1 MTIMSESAHK
11 SVAETMW
18 PWKSAVAVSQ
28 KAASHVVA
36 ALLQTAVACA
46 VATFLMFYKKH
57 YVLGGALYA
66 LAGLVLVGG
75 LFVPPLYAAFTR
87 FGKWLGHVVGV
98 GTTWLLL
105 VPFYY
110 LFFTTARLCLLMS
123 GKDPLTRRFDR
134 NATTYWADRRPH
146 TDDKHFLRQS

>member
-1 MTIMSESAHK
+1 MTNMNETTNQ
-11 SVAETMW
+11 SVTDLMW
-18 PWKSAVAVSQ
+18 PWKSAAAKP

-36 ALLQTAVACA
+36 ALLQASVACA
-46 VATFLMFYKKH
+46 IATFMVFYKKH
-57 YVLGGALYA
+57 VVLGSVLYT
-66 LAGLVLVGG
+66 LAAVLLIGG

-105 VPFYY
+105 VPFYF
-110 LFFTTARLCLLMS
+110 LFFTTARVALLLQ

-134 NATTYWADRRPH
+134 NAPSYWTDRRPH

>member
-1 MTIMSESAHK
+1 
-11 SVAETMW
+11 MW
-18 PWKSAVAVSQ
+18 PWKSAGAVTS
-28 KAASHVVA
+28 KTVSHLMA
-36 ALLQTAVACA
+36 ALLQATVACA
-46 VATFLMFYKKH
+46 VATFLVFYKH
-57 YVLGGALYA
+57 HVVLGSVLYGLGALI
-66 LAGLVLVGG
+66 LIGG

-87 FGKWLGHVVGV
+87 FGKWLGHIVGV

-110 LFFTTARLCLLMS
+110 LFFTTARLFLLMS